1 MIQSVYI
8 KTNTNEICNLGK
20 TTSFNMEEINDET
33 SIGKQVKYFRKINNV
48 RITDMAVGLGIG
60 YNTIVRLEEQSDN
73 RNLNHKSIQIINK
86 IINYLDIRDKLNF
99 SNNEYLDFTLNKQSS
114 AIKELKDKI
123 GRMEI
128 ANELNVTPDSVNRW
142 ITSDIVISRKHY
154 HQIKKML
161 ETK

>member
-33 SIGKQVKYFRKINNV
+33 SIGKQIKYFRKINNT
-48 RITDMAVGLGIG
+48 RITDMAVELGIG

-99 SNNEYLDFTLNKQSS
+99 SNNEYLDFILNKQSS

>member
-1 MIQSVYI
+1 
-8 KTNTNEICNLGK
+8 
-20 TTSFNMEEINDET
+20 MEEINDET
-33 SIGKQVKYFRKINNV
+33 SIGKQIKYFRKINNT
-48 RITDMAVGLGIG
+48 RITDMAVKLGIG

-99 SNNEYLDFTLNKQSS
+99 SNNEYLDFILNKQSS

-142 ITSDIVISRKHY
+142 IASDIVISRKHY

>member
-1 MIQSVYI
+1 MIQSIYM

-33 SIGKQVKYFRKINNV
+33 SIGKQIKYFRKNKKI
-48 RITDMAVGLGIG
+48 RITDMAEELEIG

-86 IINYLDIRDKLNF
+86 IIDYLDIRDKLNF
-99 SNNEYLDFTLNKQSS
+99 SNNEYLDFILNKQSS

-128 ANELNVTPDSVNRW
+128 ANELNINPDSVNRW
-142 ITSDIVISRKHY
+142 ITSDIVISKKHY

>member
-1 MIQSVYI
+1 MIQSIYI

-33 SIGKQVKYFRKINNV
+33 TIGKQIKYFRKINNT
-48 RITDMAVGLGIG
+48 RITDMAVELGIG

-99 SNNEYLDFTLNKQSS
+99 SNNEYLDFILNKQSS

>member
-1 MIQSVYI
+1 MIQSIYM

-33 SIGKQVKYFRKINNV
+33 SIGKQIKYFRKINNI
-48 RITDMAVGLGIG
+48 RITDMAEELEIG

-86 IINYLDIRDKLNF
+86 IIDYLDIRDKLNF
-99 SNNEYLDFTLNKQSS
+99 SNNEYLDFILNKQSS

-123 GRMEI
+123 GRIEI

-142 ITSDIVISRKHY
+142 ITSDIVISKKHY

>member
-8 KTNTNEICNLGK
+8 KTNTNEICNLRK

-48 RITDMAVGLGIG
+48 RITDMAVELGIG

-86 IINYLDIRDKLNF
+86 IIDYLDIRDKLNF
-99 SNNEYLDFTLNKQSS
+99 NNNDYLDFILNKQSLT
-114 AIKELKDKI
+114 IKKLKDKI
-123 GRMEI
+123 VRMEI
-128 ANELNVTPDSVNRW
+128 ASELNINPDSVNR
-142 ITSDIVISRKHY
+142 
-154 HQIKKML
+154 
-161 ETK
+161 

>member
-48 RITDMAVGLGIG
+48 RITDMAVELGIG

-86 IINYLDIRDKLNF
+86 IIDYLDIRDKLNF
-99 SNNEYLDFTLNKQSS
+99 NNNEYLDFILNKQSS

-123 GRMEI
+123 GRIEI

-154 HQIKKML
+154 HKIKNML

>member
-33 SIGKQVKYFRKINNV
+33 TIGKQIKYFRKINNT
-48 RITDMAVGLGIG
+48 RITDMAVELGIG

-99 SNNEYLDFTLNKQSS
+99 SNNEYLDFILNKQSS

-123 GRMEI
+123 GKMKI
-128 ANELNVTPDSVNRW
+128 ANELNVTPDSINRW

>member
-1 MIQSVYI
+1 MIQSIYM

-33 SIGKQVKYFRKINNV
+33 SIGKQIKYFRKINNI
-48 RITDMAVGLGIG
+48 RITDMAEELEIG

-86 IINYLDIRDKLNF
+86 IIDYLDIRDKLNF
-99 SNNEYLDFTLNKQSS
+99 SNNEYLDFILNKQSS

-128 ANELNVTPDSVNRW
+128 ANELNINPDSVNRW
-142 ITSDIVISRKHY
+142 ITSDIVISKKHY

>member
-33 SIGKQVKYFRKINNV
+33 SIGKKVKYFRKINNV
-48 RITDMAVGLGIG
+48 RITNMATELGIG

-86 IINYLDIRDKLNF
+86 IIDYLEIRDKLNF
-99 SNNEYLDFTLNKQSS
+99 NNNDYLDFILNKQSLT
-114 AIKELKDKI
+114 IKKLKDKI
-123 GRMEI
+123 VRMEI
-128 ANELNVTPDSVNRW
+128 ASELNINPDSVNRW
-142 ITSDIVISRKHY
+142 ITSDVVISRKHY

>member
-1 MIQSVYI
+1 MIQSIYM

-33 SIGKQVKYFRKINNV
+33 SIGKQIKYFRKINNI
-48 RITDMAVGLGIG
+48 RITDMAEELEIG

-86 IINYLDIRDKLNF
+86 IIDYLDIRDKLNF
-99 SNNEYLDFTLNKQSS
+99 SNNEYLDFILNKQSS

>member
-1 MIQSVYI
+1 M

-33 SIGKQVKYFRKINNV
+33 SIGKQIKYFRKINNI
-48 RITDMAVGLGIG
+48 RITDMAEELEIG

-86 IINYLDIRDKLNF
+86 IIDYLDIRDKLNF
-99 SNNEYLDFTLNKQSS
+99 SNNEYLDFILNKQSS

-128 ANELNVTPDSVNRW
+128 ANELNINPDSVNRW
-142 ITSDIVISRKHY
+142 ITSDIVISKKHY

>member
-48 RITDMAVGLGIG
+48 RITDMAVELGIG

-99 SNNEYLDFTLNKQSS
+99 SNNEYLDFILNKQSS

>member
-1 MIQSVYI
+1 MIQSIYL

-33 SIGKQVKYFRKINNV
+33 SIGKQIKYFRKINNI
-48 RITDMAVGLGIG
+48 RITDMAMELGIG

-86 IINYLDIRDKLNF
+86 IIDYLDIRDKLNF
-99 SNNEYLDFTLNKQSS
+99 SNNEYLDFILNKQSS
-114 AIKELKDKI
+114 TIKELKDKI

-128 ANELNVTPDSVNRW
+128 ANELNINPDSVNRW
-142 ITSDIVISRKHY
+142 ITSDIVISKKHY

>member
-8 KTNTNEICNLGK
+8 KTNKNEICDLGK
-20 TTSFNMEEINDET
+20 VTSFNMEEINDET

-48 RITDMAVGLGIG
+48 RITDMAVELGIG

-86 IINYLDIRDKLNF
+86 IIDYLEIRDKLNF
-99 SNNEYLDFTLNKQSS
+99 NNNDYLDFILNKQSLT
-114 AIKELKDKI
+114 IKKLKDKI
-123 GRMEI
+123 VRMEI
-128 ANELNVTPDSVNRW
+128 ASELNINPDSVNRW
-142 ITSDIVISRKHY
+142 ITSDVVISKRNY
-154 HQIKKML
+154 YQIKKMI

>member
-8 KTNTNEICNLGK
+8 KTNKNEICDLGK
-20 TTSFNMEEINDET
+20 VTSFNMEEINDET

-48 RITDMAVGLGIG
+48 RITDMAVELGIG

-86 IINYLDIRDKLNF
+86 IIDYLDIRDKLNF
-99 SNNEYLDFTLNKQSS
+99 NNNEYLDFILNKQSS

-154 HQIKKML
+154 HKIKKML

>member
-33 SIGKQVKYFRKINNV
+33 SIGKQIKYFRKINNT
-48 RITDMAVGLGIG
+48 RITDMAVKLGIG

-99 SNNEYLDFTLNKQSS
+99 SNNEYLDFILNKQSS

-142 ITSDIVISRKHY
+142 IASDIVISRKHY

>member
-1 MIQSVYI
+1 MIQSIYI

-33 SIGKQVKYFRKINNV
+33 TIGKQIKYFRKINNT
-48 RITDMAVGLGIG
+48 RITDMAVELGIG

-99 SNNEYLDFTLNKQSS
+99 SNNEYLDFILNKQSS

-128 ANELNVTPDSVNRW
+128 ANKLNVTPDSVNRW